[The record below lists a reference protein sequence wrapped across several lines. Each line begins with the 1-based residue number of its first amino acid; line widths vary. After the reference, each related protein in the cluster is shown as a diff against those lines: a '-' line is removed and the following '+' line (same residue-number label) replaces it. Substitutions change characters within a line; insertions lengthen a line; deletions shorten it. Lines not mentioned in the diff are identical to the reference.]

1 MYPYC
6 VLKFIKANQVE
17 AVPSKWL
24 KEFPMQGYDNTCY
37 WPLDFRPNMVQKN
50 VDVERKNCQEFE
62 VKVLGVFTSYI
73 AAKMKL
79 PRAEDT
85 SNLDSDEEIDKRQRK
100 RNPKYE
106 DSSSSDD
113 QDVESHFNINSPPK
127 LKIGK
132 GVQRQKTVTG
142 KLKIH
147 VSLMFEPFLFF
158 LYLVLNIA
166 FNYNDYI
173 AMGVFFTVHLLDKLP
188 SYSH

>member
-1 MYPYC
+1 MS
-6 VLKFIKANQVE
+6 
-17 AVPSKWL
+17 SKNS
-24 KEFPMQGYDNTCY
+24 K
-37 WPLDFRPNMVQKN
+37 
-50 VDVERKNCQEFE
+50 
-62 VKVLGVFTSYI
+62 VKVWMTSQTI
-73 AAKMKL
+73 
-79 PRAEDT
+79 
-85 SNLDSDEEIDKRQRK
+85 EETCIDKRQRK
-100 RNPKYE
+100 KNPRYE

-113 QDVESHFNINSPPK
+113 QDVESHFNITSPPK
-127 LKIGK
+127 LKLGK
-132 GVQRQKTVTG
+132 GVPKQKSVTG